1 MPSRDDRR
9 VTMAWQPDPVM
20 VCVPVRDEVALLP
33 RFLDAL
39 AVQDRQAFTLCILF
53 DGCTDQSAAVV
64 AARVAS
70 LPFAILTVHAER
82 GAPNAGRARRAA
94 MAIALEAMP
103 DDGGMIVSTDADSV
117 PAPDWLST
125 NADGLTKADVV
136 AGQIVRRGGDASPLQ
151 DRIEVYYD
159 GLFALRRM
167 IDPVPWEAPHVHHYT
182 SGASL
187 AFRTAAYRDLGG
199 FEPLPS
205 AEDARIVDRA
215 HQMGLRVRRDAAVR
229 VDTSARRVG
238 RAVGG
243 LADHL
248 RRIDAGAN
256 QITMAHPAD
265 MVWRYRRQAA
275 ARAAWSQPG
284 SLPALAADLGCSL
297 RHVERAAAQ
306 AKNAEAFAMQLV
318 PGIPGGERVVPLDI
332 AEAAIRRLQTDWRK
346 QAA

>member
-1 MPSRDDRR
+1 
-9 VTMAWQPDPVM
+9 MAWQPEPVTI
-20 VCVPVRDEVALLP
+20 CVPVRDEAALLP

-39 AVQDRQAFTLCILF
+39 ALQDRQAFTLCILF

-64 AARVAS
+64 AARAAS
-70 LPFAILTVHAER
+70 LPYAIITAHAER

-94 MAIALEAMP
+94 MAIGLKAIP
-103 DDGGMIVSTDADSV
+103 DNAGMIVSTDADSV

-125 NADGLTKADVV
+125 NAAALTNADVV
-136 AGQIVRRGGDASPLQ
+136 AGRIVRRGGDASPLQ
-151 DRIEVYYD
+151 DRIEAYYD
-159 GLFALRRM
+159 ALFALRRM
-167 IDPVPWEAPHVHHYT
+167 IDPVPWEAPHIHHYT

-187 AFRTAAYRDLGG
+187 AFRTGAYRDLGG

-248 RRIDAGAN
+248 RRIDAEAN
-256 QITMAHPAD
+256 QIMMAHPAD
-265 MVWRYRRQAA
+265 MAWRYRRQAA
-275 ARAAWSQPG
+275 ARAAWARPG
-284 SLPALAADLGCSL
+284 SLPALAADLGCPIG
-297 RHVERAAAQ
+297 HVERAAAG
-306 AKNAEAFAMQLV
+306 ATNAEAFAMQVV
-318 PGIPGGERVVPLDI
+318 PGIPGGERAVPLET
-332 AEAAIRRLQTDWRK
+332 AEAAIARLQTDWRK